1 MNKSK
6 YKHIPRIVY
15 HNWGT
20 NAPDGKRMNGI
31 DSLSL
36 YPFDG
41 IETECS
47 MSWDISQMHWM
58 KSLNDQQFAK
68 RKKFTKNSI
77 SFDQKLFQSFAFIM
91 TSMYY
96 RTAFQIASSS
106 NPKISGQI
114 SVCICVCEWVSECAW
129 FISRHPF
136 IVYGLLCWL
145 AKS

>member
-36 YPFDG
+36 SPFDG

-58 KSLNDQQFAK
+58 KSLNDQQI
-68 RKKFTKNSI
+68 RQTQEI
-77 SFDQKLFQSFAFIM
+77 
-91 TSMYY
+91 
-96 RTAFQIASSS
+96 
-106 NPKISGQI
+106 
-114 SVCICVCEWVSECAW
+114 
-129 FISRHPF
+129 H
-136 IVYGLLCWL
+136 
-145 AKS
+145 